1 MQIARG
7 AILLSFFHYS
17 VCVKSAPIGLKS
29 EPTQQQCLF
38 ITFFSAPFPTFLL
51 LPRKNTSERSYFAK
65 LFSKNLFSITELF
78 FQTVL
83 SSIWLLRRLGEL
95 QRRNLLISRYTF
107 LGLQS
112 LLKSPL
118 LQKRQ
123 FYLYRNHTVWIH
135 KPESIYRTQLLN
147 YKTVNYKKRAVLYV
161 MIFCTY
167 IFASL
172 ASRKE

>member
-65 LFSKNLFSITELF
+65 LFSKIF
-78 FQTVL
+78 FFNYRVVL
-83 SSIWLLRRLGEL
+83 SDSFIV
-95 QRRNLLISRYTF
+95 NLTSAKTWRTSKKKPSDIKVHISGATV
-107 LGLQS
+107 S
-112 LLKSPL
+112 LKIAPSSKKTILFV
-118 LQKRQ
+118 QK
-123 FYLYRNHTVWIH
+123 
-135 KPESIYRTQLLN
+135 
-147 YKTVNYKKRAVLYV
+147 
-161 MIFCTY
+161 TY
-167 IFASL
+167 CP
-172 ASRKE
+172 